1 MLEHIKDLLKRI
13 EYSADT
19 KDEAIRRIL
28 LYEED
33 SVTVMQQL
41 GISDLYTVNNWVNA
55 YKKQVEK
62 GLITL
67 PAMKKELQDDP
78 DAIKKRN
85 RELEKALK
93 EANLMILALNTMID
107 HAEKNFNILLE
118 KRVVP
123 GSLNASR

>member
-1 MLEHIKDLLKRI
+1 MLEHIKDLLKRS
-13 EYSADT
+13 EYSEDT

-28 LYEED
+28 LYGED

-41 GISDLYTVNNWVNA
+41 GISDMYTINNWINA

-62 GLITL
+62 GLVTL
-67 PAMKKELQDDP
+67 PAMKKELQNDP

-85 RELEKALK
+85 KELEKALK

-107 HAEKNFNILLE
+107 HAEKNLNISIRK
-118 KRVVP
+118 KR
-123 GSLNASR
+123 GTRQS

>member
-1 MLEHIKDLLKRI
+1 MLEHIKDLLKRS
-13 EYSADT
+13 EYSEDT

-28 LYEED
+28 LYGED

-41 GISDLYTVNNWVNA
+41 GISDMYTINNWINA

-62 GLITL
+62 GLVTL

-107 HAEKNFNILLE
+107 HAEKNLNISIRK
-118 KRVVP
+118 KR
-123 GSLNASR
+123 GTRQS

>member
-1 MLEHIKDLLKRI
+1 MLEHIKELLKRN
-13 EYSADT
+13 EYSDDT

-28 LYEED
+28 LYGED

-41 GISDLYTVNNWVNA
+41 GISDMYTINNWINA

-62 GLITL
+62 GLVTL
-67 PAMKKELQDDP
+67 PAMKKELKDDP

-107 HAEKNFNILLE
+107 HAEKNLNIAIRK
-118 KRVVP
+118 KR
-123 GSLNASR
+123 GTRQS

>member
-1 MLEHIKDLLKRI
+1 MLEHIKDLLKGS
-13 EYSADT
+13 EYSEGT

-28 LYEED
+28 LYGED

-41 GISDLYTVNNWVNA
+41 GISDIYTVNNWINA

-62 GLITL
+62 GLVTL

-78 DAIKKRN
+78 VAIKKRN
-85 RELEKALK
+85 KELEKALK

-107 HAEKNFNILLE
+107 HAEKNLNISIRK
-118 KRVVP
+118 KR
-123 GSLNASR
+123 GTRQS